1 MTTNQISKLF
11 SFLNHWYCPYLWLLR
26 GPSPCRVSFWLTFHM
41 SRCKD
46 ALSCSGHRLQPHI
59 HELSEAQRCPSHV
72 QRCPA
77 LSFTFWE
84 TSTFCLHGGGFVLVQ
99 SSLGLEYSLQ
109 LAGHVYF
116 PVCDMHPVLING
128 DSKYKSRCAQHNES
142 QRAISFSVLENSYF
156 PLLGD
161 LPSLWTGNRIG
172 NRISQL
178 KALFKS
184 VPSLEG
190 QWLNLQ
196 EPSAICCLFITH
208 VGAVC

>member
-1 MTTNQISKLF
+1 MPIAEEFLSGEEAQLML
-11 SFLNHWYCPYLWLLR
+11 SFFLT
-26 GPSPCRVSFWLTFHM
+26 GMFWLSFHM
-41 SRCKD
+41 TGVRMLWA
-46 ALSCSGHRLQPHI
+46 ALGTGFNHTYMNFR
-59 HELSEAQRCPSHV
+59 RCPLHV

-77 LSFTFWE
+77 LSFTSWE
-84 TSTFCLHGGGFVLVQ
+84 TSTYCLHGGGFVLVQ

-128 DSKYKSRCAQHNES
+128 DCKYKSRCAQHNES
-142 QRAISFSVLENSYF
+142 QGAISFSVLENSYF

-184 VPSLEG
+184 GPSRKG

-196 EPSAICCLFITH
+196 GPSAICCLFIKH